1 MSRVLACHI
10 CGMSSISPLCPTC
23 PLDVQQP
30 TISYTPTPL
39 SLIHP
44 PPASLP
50 DTSLRCVLSGCVYL
64 PLHSAVFTASIHL
77 CLFSP
82 AALSYI
88 KSGRDITLT
97 HTHTHTQKH
106 THTETHRNTHTHTHT
121 QACRHSHMKWKGKQ
135 WTGKKN
141 SGHMFDWKYSVTRH
155 CHVCGTA

>member
-10 CGMSSISPLCPTC
+10 CGMSSISPLCPAS

-30 TISYTPTPL
+30 TVSYTPTPL

-88 KSGRDITLT
+88 KSGRDIT
-97 HTHTHTQKH
+97 
-106 THTETHRNTHTHTHT
+106 HTETHTHISTHPGLQTLAYEVQKET
-121 QACRHSHMKWKGKQ
+121 MDRKEKTTENKWA
-135 WTGKKN
+135 
-141 SGHMFDWKYSVTRH
+141 YV
-155 CHVCGTA
+155 

>member
-10 CGMSSISPLCPTC
+10 CGMSSISPLCPAS

-30 TISYTPTPL
+30 TVSYTPTPL

-88 KSGRDITLT
+88 KSGRDITHTET
-97 HTHTHTQKH
+97 HTHTHKH
-106 THTETHRNTHTHTHT
+106 TPRLADTRIWS
-121 QACRHSHMKWKGKQ
+121 AKGNNGQERKNNREQ
-135 WTGKKN
+135 VGICLTG
-141 SGHMFDWKYSVTRH
+141 STVSQGTVMFVAQRDLLKRV
-155 CHVCGTA
+155 